1 MLFPIA
7 AWGQSGSEGCQSSLR
22 VMAGTST
29 LIDCALQTD
38 FHTYQWTSK
47 DPSWLAYLHDVTAAS
62 PYFHAPV
69 DVDMPYRI
77 EYRRLVHDDE
87 GAVVGWGLILM
98 VLPRILWLEV

>member
-1 MLFPIA
+1 MRYVLCLFAGMLFPIA

-69 DVDMPYRI
+69 DVDMPYQ
-77 EYRRLVHDDE
+77 
-87 GAVVGWGLILM
+87 
-98 VLPRILWLEV
+98 